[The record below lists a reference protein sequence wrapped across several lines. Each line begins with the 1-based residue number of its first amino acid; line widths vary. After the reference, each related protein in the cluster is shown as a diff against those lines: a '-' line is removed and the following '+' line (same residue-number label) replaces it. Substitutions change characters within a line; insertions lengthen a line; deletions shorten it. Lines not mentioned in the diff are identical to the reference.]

1 MSQRILKYV
10 FPIFILFP
18 VFIPEIAQAQT
29 PDSLAWPL
37 NSNNA
42 GSGGVYM
49 DPPETYTEEVK
60 YDPAT
65 NSYTVI
71 YKMGELEIGREI
83 MTFEEY
89 TAYVERQER
98 EKYWK
103 KKEESRVNG
112 EESNSLIPSL
122 NVAGDAFKGIF
133 GSNKIEIRPQGT
145 VELIMGGIFN
155 TNLNPSIPIKQRRT
169 GNFDFKQNIQ
179 LNVVGKIGDKI
190 NINTNFNT
198 QEMFNFKNKLN
209 LKYEGQEDDILK
221 LIELGNVQMTL
232 PGSLITGMQSLFGGK
247 LQLQFGRLK
256 VTGLFSQQRGTR
268 EEVNVAGG
276 AQIQKFEI
284 SGADYEA
291 NKHYFLGEY
300 FKQQYDNA
308 LRNLPLINSNVRIT
322 RIEVWVTNKVNAVQ
336 NVRNIVALLPVG
348 ESTWPINT
356 TGGATY
362 PDNINLPYYNPA
374 TWTQNDRTNVSSN
387 KFQSVE
393 SGTEIE
399 YLNNA
404 RLLNPNEF
412 TYNDLLGYISLN
424 QPLNNDEVL
433 AVAYQYTGADGILHQ
448 VGEFSTDVQAPDALM
463 LKLLKSTGL
472 DVKKPNWNWMMKNIY
487 SIGGFGISQE
497 KFVLNALY
505 RDVEKGTL
513 INFIPDPSLPVGV
526 KETPLLKVFNLDRL
540 NPNNDQQPD
549 GFFDYIEGV
558 TMQSQNG
565 RIIFPV
571 REPFGKFLRDKIGP
585 GPNADKYAFDSLYT
599 TIQPLAKLYTERNR
613 FYLGGEFQSSASSEI
628 QLNALNIEPGSV
640 TVTAGGQL
648 LTENVDY
655 TVDYT
660 LGRVKII
667 NTGLLTSGTA
677 IKVSMETNQL
687 FNQQTKRMAGGR
699 IDYTIN
705 KNFVVGGTIM
715 NLNERPFTQKVNIG
729 EEPISNTIW
738 GFDLSYNKELP
749 WLTRLIDRIPGI
761 STKAPSRINVFGEF
775 AHLIPGYNKVIGK
788 PGYSQIDDFEGAE
801 SVINYQ
807 IFSQWRLG
815 TVPHKQT
822 ERFPFAEKF
831 NDIRSGYGRALMTWY
846 NMDPVFFRQNQG
858 ATPEPIFSDKNSRSN
873 HYVRE
878 VRQVEVFPNLQLPP
892 GQQPNLNVFDV
903 AFFPKVRGPYNM
915 DFNSLN
921 PDGTIADPRKSFG
934 SIMRRTETTD
944 WDGANID
951 YIEFWLMNPFDKD
964 LDQLK
969 EWETGTQGA
978 VNENRLPG
986 GGGELLIQIG
996 NMTEDLL
1003 QDGKFFFENGMPTP
1017 TNNLTANET
1026 VWGRVPAEQVI
1037 NQAFSNGTDERR
1049 FQDIGY
1055 DGLISSASSDAFVKS
1070 EQEHFAALLANL
1082 PAGLTQAAI
1091 DEILADPSADNFR
1104 PFIGDMYENDGSTPV
1119 AGSYIHERYKKF
1131 QLPEGNSPEG
1141 DINQA
1146 NSQFPNSEDINN
1158 DNTLNQ
1164 SENYFQYKIN
1174 LKPGSFELGQNF
1186 ITDSIQASV
1195 TVPNG
1200 QVKKITWYQFRVP
1213 VRTNER
1219 EAFGN
1224 ISDWRSIRFI
1234 RLVAQGFPD
1243 DIYLRFGRFELVR
1256 ADWRRYPADLF
1267 DPVPF
1272 PPVNPEPDFNV
1283 FTVNIYENSQKQP
1296 FNYKL
1301 PPNITQEIDPAN
1313 PALQQLNEQSLALD
1327 VCNLPDGMAK
1337 AVYKTANLDLR
1348 AYKNLELF
1356 VHAEDKLNTL
1366 VDGDITVFVRIGTDA
1381 SDNYYEY
1388 EIPVLLSQLTGAGDQ
1403 QAVANIWPDGNV
1415 MKIPLQDLPEVK
1427 RERNQ
1432 LQIPFNE
1439 IYSQILDNG
1448 NRITVKG
1455 NPNLRDVKTILI
1467 GVRNPF
1473 RTLNPF
1479 NENDNGQP
1487 VCAQIWVNELRVS
1500 DYFEKG
1506 GWAANLRV
1514 QTQLADLGTFNVAA
1528 SHETFGFGSIDKR
1541 PLERARNNTTTF
1553 DLSTNLELGKFTPA
1567 KWGLSIPF
1575 FVGYNYSIAR
1585 PQFNPVDPDVKFR
1598 DALSDLSSD
1607 ASRDSL
1613 RAVSNAI
1620 MQRRAVNFT
1629 NVRKNRTN
1637 SKRKPM
1643 PWDLENF
1650 DFTYAWQDQKISG
1663 SQFEYNNTFSHRGS
1677 LGYSY
1682 APTMKYWEPFRKSK
1696 HVKSKWAKLIKEF
1709 NFTLLP
1715 KQFTFRTELFREF
1728 NEMKFRNNTDYELLI
1743 EPTFR
1748 KNYTWNRTYN
1758 FAYSPFKSFNIT
1770 FNAVNNGRV
1779 DEPEGKIDSKVK
1791 RDSIN
1796 TNLGRLGRTV
1806 HYTHNLNVTYSVPFS
1821 KFPLTDWITANV
1833 GYAAS
1838 FDYQAGQLLLNPV
1851 TNKLEKPWGNTISN
1865 SNNINIQGQLNF
1877 TTLYNKVPYLKGLNS
1892 PGGPA
1897 KTAPKPQKPGE
1908 DPKKDDK
1915 KDPKKDEPKVKIVVF
1930 EAENYNFRKDKPRMI
1945 KHKLKTEK
1953 VTVKVFDEEGKE
1965 VKGKTEVFDKNRV
1978 KFTPSRDAKKAK
1990 VKVEGKIE
1998 KKDINVGREIGRF
2011 FAGIVTGIKNVS
2023 VTYTQS
2029 NGTTLP
2035 GYVNNSNMLGQD
2047 FSTGSPGFGFVFGEQ
2062 FSGRGLARKAADNN
2076 WLTRDTTL
2084 NAFFLRSRNS
2094 NLNISA
2100 TVEPIKSLRIQLSA
2114 TRQFTQGS
2122 QSLFR
2127 FDPLIDDFNEISVLE
2142 TGNFSISFMSIAT
2155 AFSDPMGKTTDSPL
2169 FARML
2174 DYRRELSAR
2183 LGGANPY
2190 SQAGGNN
2197 GMSTT
2202 DAGYRYGYNRN
2213 QQDVL
2218 MYSFLAAYSGR
2229 SPSDVNTNMFPSI
2242 PAINWNVTYDG
2253 LRNIG
2258 IFKKLLRNFVIS
2270 HGYRSTY
2277 SITGFMNN
2285 QRFVE
2290 NDAVPGFT
2298 DVIDTTQN
2306 FVSQYILQNVSI
2318 IEAFSPLINFDMTWK
2333 NSLTTKIEVKKNRNV
2348 GMNFQNNQLTEN
2360 STMEYIIGVG
2370 YKIEKLRLP
2379 IIVAGKRLENDM
2391 NIRLDI
2397 GVRDNKTIVRKI
2409 PDANAVG
2416 EQQQI
2421 TAGQQNITIKFF
2433 VDYAVSK
2440 TINVRLFFDHLRN
2453 NPFVAN
2459 QFKTRNTNAGISLR
2473 FTLAP

>member
-1 MSQRILKYV
+1 MSRNLKY
-10 FPIFILFP
+10 LFP
-18 VFIPEIAQAQT
+18 LFLLFWAGACTHVSAQT
-29 PDSLAWPL
+29 DSLAWPL
-37 NSNNA
+37 NNDNA
-42 GSGGVYM
+42 GTGGVYM
-49 DPPETYTEEVK
+49 DPPETYSEEVT

-65 NSYTVI
+65 NSYIVV
-71 YKMGELEIGREI
+71 YKMGNLEVGREK
-83 MTFEEY
+83 MTFDEY
-89 TAYVERQER
+89 TAYRERKAR
-98 EKYWK
+98 EDYWRQ
-103 KKEESRVNG
+103 KEEARKNG
-112 EESNSLIPSL
+112 SETNSLIPSL
-122 NVAGDAFKGIF
+122 NIAGDAFKGIF

-145 VELIMGGIFN
+145 VELIMGGVFN
-155 TNLNPSIPIKQRRT
+155 TNQNPSIPIKQRRT
-169 GNFDFKQNIQ
+169 ANFDFKQNIQ

-247 LQLQFGRLK
+247 VQLQFGRLK

-276 AQIQKFEI
+276 AQIQKYEI
-284 SGADYEA
+284 SAADYEA

-308 LRNLPLINSNVRIT
+308 LRNIPLINSNVRIT

-336 NVRNIVALLPVG
+336 NVRNLVAVLPVG
-348 ESTWPINT
+348 ENNWPINT

-362 PDNINLPYYNPA
+362 PDNAAQPFYNPA
-374 TWTQNDRTNVSSN
+374 TWTQTDRTNVSSA
-387 KFQSVE
+387 KFQSLAG
-393 SGTEIE
+393 GTEIE

-412 TYNDLLGYISLN
+412 TYNELLGYISLN

-433 AVAYQYTGADGILHQ
+433 AVAYQYTGADGVLHQ
-448 VGEFSTDVQAPDALM
+448 VGEFSTDIQAPDALM
-463 LKLLKSTGL
+463 LKLLKSTTL

-487 SIGGFGISQE
+487 SIGGFGISKE
-497 KFVLNALY
+497 KFVMNVLY

-513 INFIPDPSLPVGV
+513 INFIPDPALPAGV
-526 KETPLLKVFNLDRL
+526 KETPLLRVFNMDRL

-549 GFFDYIEGV
+549 GFFDYIENI

-571 REPFGKFLRDKIGP
+571 REPFGQFVREKIGT
-585 GPNADKYAFDSLYT
+585 GMLADKYAFDSLYT

-613 FYLGGEFQSSASSEI
+613 FYLAGEYQSSVSSEI
-628 QLNALNIEPGSV
+628 QLNAINIEPGSV
-640 TVTAGGQL
+640 TVTAGGQV

-667 NTGLLTSGTA
+667 NQGLLTSGA
-677 IKVSMETNQL
+677 PIKVSMETNQL
-687 FNQQTKRMAGGR
+687 FNQQTKRIAGGR
-699 IDYTIN
+699 LDYTVSKDFII
-705 KNFVVGGTIM
+705 GGTIM

-729 EEPISNTIW
+729 EEPISNTIL

-761 STKAPSRINVFGEF
+761 STKAPSRVNIFGEF
-775 AHLIPGYNKVIGK
+775 AQIIPGYNKVIGK

-815 TVPHKQT
+815 TAPHKQT
-822 ERFPFAEKF
+822 DRFPFAEKF
-831 NDIRSGYGRALMTWY
+831 NDLRAGYGRALITWY
-846 NMDPVFFRQNQG
+846 NMDPIFFRQNAG
-858 ATPEPIFSDKNSRSN
+858 TTPEAIFNDKVSRSN
-873 HYVRE
+873 NYIRE
-878 VRQVEVFPNLQLPP
+878 IRQTEIFPNLNVPP

-903 AFFPKVRGPYNM
+903 AFFPRERGPYNF
-915 DFNSLN
+915 DFNSLDA
-921 PDGTIADPRKSFG
+921 DGKIADPRRSFG
-934 SIMRRTETTD
+934 SLMRRTETTD

-951 YIEFWLMNPFDKD
+951 YIEFWMMDPFDKD
-964 LDQLK
+964 LDQLRQ
-969 EWETGTQGA
+969 WESGDPNATNA
-978 VNENRLPG
+978 NRLPNG
-986 GGGELLIQIG
+986 GGDLLIQIG

-1017 TNNLTANET
+1017 TNGLTSKQT
-1026 VWGRVPAEQVI
+1026 VWGQVPGEQVI

-1055 DGLISSASSDAFVKS
+1055 DGLASDQGLAGQVTL
-1070 EQEHFAALLANL
+1070 EQDFYANMLANL
-1082 PAGLTQAAI
+1082 PPLLTQQARDAI
-1091 DEILADPSADNFR
+1091 MADPSADNFR
-1104 PFIGDMYENDGSTPV
+1104 PYVGDMYTNSGNSPV
-1119 AGSYIHERYKKF
+1119 PGSYIHERYKKF

-1141 DINQA
+1141 NINAA

-1164 SENYFQYKIN
+1164 SENYFQYKVSIR
-1174 LKPGSFELGQNF
+1174 KGDFQLGHNF
-1186 ITDSIQASV
+1186 ITDSIRVIPTGIPDGDAQPV
-1195 TVPNG
+1195 
-1200 QVKKITWYQFRVP
+1200 TWYQFRIP
-1213 VRTNER
+1213 VRGEEK
-1219 EAFGN
+1219 EAFGS

-1234 RLVAQGFPD
+1234 RMVTQGFPD

-1256 ADWRRYPADLF
+1256 ADWRRYPADLI
-1267 DPVPF
+1267 DPVPII
-1272 PPVNPEPDFNV
+1272 PSPQNTAFNV
-1283 FTVNIYENSQKQP
+1283 FTVNIEENSKKQP
-1296 FNYKL
+1296 FNYML
-1301 PPNITQEIDPAN
+1301 PQGITREIDPSN
-1313 PALQQLNEQSLALD
+1313 PALQQLNEQSLVLD
-1327 VCNLPDGMAK
+1327 VCDLQDGFAK
-1337 AVYKTANLDLR
+1337 AVYKTASLDLR
-1348 AYKNLELF
+1348 AYKNLEMF
-1356 VHAEDKLNTL
+1356 IHAEDKMNTL

-1388 EIPVLLSQLTGAGDQ
+1388 ELPVKLSQLNAGAQDIDN
-1403 QAVANIWPDGNV
+1403 VWPPDNK
-1415 MKIPLQDLPEVK
+1415 MQIPLQDLPEVK

-1432 LQIPFNE
+1432 LDIS
-1439 IYSQILDNG
+1439 ITDVYSIVTENG
-1448 NRITVKG
+1448 HRITVKG

-1479 NENDNGQP
+1479 NGTDNGAP

-1506 GWAANLRV
+1506 GWAANLRM
-1514 QTQLADLGTFNVAA
+1514 QTQLADLGTFNVAV
-1528 SHETFGFGSIDKR
+1528 SHETFGFGAIDKR
-1541 PLERARNNTTTF
+1541 PLQRARNNTTTF
-1553 DLSTNLELGKFTPA
+1553 DLSTNLELAKFTPQ
-1567 KWGLSIPF
+1567 KWGLSIPL

-1585 PQFNPVDPDVKFR
+1585 PQFNPIDPDVKLR
-1598 DALSDLSSD
+1598 DALSDMDTD
-1607 ASRDSL
+1607 AERDSL
-1613 RAVSNAI
+1613 KKVSNTVV
-1620 MQRRAVNFT
+1620 MRRAINLT

-1643 PWDLENF
+1643 PWDIENI
-1650 DFTYAWQDQKISG
+1650 DLTYAWQDQKMSS
-1663 SQFEYNNTFSHRGS
+1663 SQYEYDNTFSHRGS
-1677 LGYSY
+1677 AGYTY

-1696 HVKSKWAKLIKEF
+1696 HLKSKWLKPIKEF

-1715 KQFTFRTELFREF
+1715 KQFTFRTDIYREF

-1743 EPTFR
+1743 LPTFR
-1748 KNYTWNRTYN
+1748 KNFTWDRTYN
-1758 FAYSPFKSFNIT
+1758 FAWAPFKSFNIT
-1770 FNAVNNGRV
+1770 FNAVNNGRI
-1779 DEPEGKIDSKVK
+1779 DEPEGKIDTKEK

-1796 TNLGRLGRTV
+1796 GNLGRGGRTI
-1806 HYTHNLNVTYSVPFS
+1806 HYTQNLNVTYSVPFA

-1838 FDYQAGQLLLNPV
+1838 FDFQSGQLLRNPITGV
-1851 TNKLEKPWGNTISN
+1851 LEKPWGNTISN
-1865 SNNINIQGQLNF
+1865 SNNINLQGQLNF
-1877 TTLYNKVPYLKGLNS
+1877 TTLYNKVPYLKNLNS
-1892 PGGPA
+1892 PAGANNTA
-1897 KTAPKPQKPGE
+1897 KSNKQNTNPNA
-1908 DPKKDDK
+1908 DPNK
-1915 KDPKKDEPKVKIVVF
+1915 KDPKKEEEKVKIVNF
-1930 EAENYNFRKDKPRMI
+1930 EGLNYNFRKDKPRMI

-1978 KFTPSRDAKKAK
+1978 KFTPSRDAKKAT
-1990 VKVEGKIE
+1990 VQVEGKIV
-1998 KKDINVGREIGRF
+1998 KNPINVGREIGRF

-2029 NGTTLP
+2029 NGTSLP
-2035 GYVNNSNMLGQD
+2035 GYINNSNMLGQD
-2047 FSTGSPGFGFVFGEQ
+2047 FNTGSPGFGFIFGEQ
-2062 FSGRGLARKAADNN
+2062 FSGVNLARKAADQN

-2084 NAFFLRSRNS
+2084 NSFFLRSRNS

-2100 TVEPIKSLRIQLSA
+2100 TVEPIKSLRIQLTA
-2114 TRQFTQGS
+2114 QRQFTQS
-2122 QSLFR
+2122 EQSLFR
-2127 FDPLIDDFNEISVLE
+2127 FDPASNDFVALSTLQ
-2142 TGNFSISFMSIAT
+2142 TGNFTTSYMSIAT
-2155 AFSDPMGKTTDSPL
+2155 AFTDPGGKASASTL

-2174 DYRRELSAR
+2174 AFRQEMSGR
-2183 LGGANPY
+2183 LGGSNPY
-2190 SQAGGNN
+2190 SQGGGN
-2197 GMSTT
+2197 GGGSVT
-2202 DAGYRYGYNRN
+2202 DPGYRYGYNRN

-2218 MYSFLAAYSGR
+2218 MYAFLAAYSGKT
-2229 SPSDVNTNMFPSI
+2229 PSDISTNMFPSI
-2242 PAINWNVTYDG
+2242 PAVNWNITYDG

-2277 SITGFMNN
+2277 SVTGFMNN
-2285 QRFVE
+2285 QKYRE
-2290 NDAVPGFT
+2290 NEATPGFT
-2298 DVIDTTQN
+2298 DVLDTNQN
-2306 FVSQYILQNVSI
+2306 FVSKYILQNVSI

-2333 NSLTTKIEVKKNRNV
+2333 NSLTTKFEVKKSRNV

-2360 STMEYIIGVG
+2360 STMEYVIGIG

-2379 IIVAGKRLENDM
+2379 IIVAGKPLENDM

-2397 GVRDNKTIVRKI
+2397 GIRDNKTAVRKV
-2409 PDANAVG
+2409 PDANQANPQETV
-2416 EQQQI
+2416 
-2421 TAGQQNITIKFF
+2421 TAGQQNITVKFF
-2433 VDYAVSK
+2433 IDYAISK
-2440 TINVRLFFDHLRN
+2440 SINIRLFFDHLRN

-2459 QFKTRNTNAGISLR
+2459 QFKTSNTNAGLSLR
-2473 FTLAP
+2473 LTLAP

>member
-1 MSQRILKYV
+1 VTFSPTKY
-10 FPIFILFP
+10 FILLFSGL
-18 VFIPEIAQAQT
+18 FSGLLANAQN
-29 PDSLAWPL
+29 DSLVWPL
-37 NSNNA
+37 NENNA
-42 GSGGVYM
+42 GTGGVYM
-49 DPPETYTEEVK
+49 DPPESYTEEVI
-60 YDPAT
+60 YQPEDNT
-65 NSYTVI
+65 YLII
-71 YKMGELEIGREI
+71 YKMGNVEVGRE
-83 MTFEEY
+83 TLNYAEY
-89 TAYVERQER
+89 TAYRERQKR
-98 EKYWK
+98 EDYWR
-103 KKEESRVNG
+103 KKENDRING
-112 EESNSLIPSL
+112 EESNSLIPAL
-122 NVAGDAFKGIF
+122 NIAGEAFKGIF

-155 TNLNPSIPIKQRRT
+155 TNLNPSIPLQQRRT

-179 LNVVGKIGDKI
+179 LNVTGKIGDKI

-247 LQLQFGRLK
+247 VQLQFGRLK

-284 SGADYEA
+284 SAADYEA

-308 LRNLPLINSNVRIT
+308 LRNVPLINSNIRIT
-322 RIEVWVTNKVNAVQ
+322 RLEIWVTNKVNAVQ
-336 NVRNIVALLPVG
+336 NVRNIVAALPVG

-356 TGGATY
+356 AGGATY
-362 PDNINLPYYNPA
+362 PDNAKLPFYNPA
-374 TWTQNDRTNVSSN
+374 SWTQSDRTNVSSA
-387 KFQSVE
+387 KFQSLE
-393 SGTEIE
+393 NGTEIE

-404 RLLNPNEF
+404 RLLNPNEYTF
-412 TYNDLLGYISLN
+412 NDLLGYISLN

-433 AVAYQYTGADGILHQ
+433 AVAYQFTAADGKLYQ
-448 VGEFSTDVQAPDALM
+448 VGEFSTDVQAPETIM

-472 DVKKPNWNWMMKNIY
+472 NVKKPNWNWMMKNIY
-487 SIGGFGISQE
+487 NIGGFGISQE
-497 KFVLNALY
+497 KFVMNVLY
-505 RDVEKGTL
+505 RDVEKGVL
-513 INFIPDPSLPVGV
+513 INFIPDPSLPTGV

-549 GFFDYIEGV
+549 GFFDYIEGI

-571 REPFGKFLRDKIGP
+571 REPFGFFLRGKIGIP
-585 GPNADKYAFDSLYT
+585 SLADRYAFDSLYT

-613 FYLGGEFQSSASSEI
+613 FYLGGNYQSSVSSEI

-640 TVTAGGQL
+640 TVTAGGQML
-648 LTENVDY
+648 QENVDY

-667 NTGLLTSGTA
+667 NTGLLTSGTP

-687 FNQQTKRMAGGR
+687 FNQQVKRMAGTR
-699 IDYTIN
+699 LDYTIN
-705 KNFVVGGTIM
+705 KNFVIGATLM

-729 EEPISNTIW
+729 EEPINNTIW
-738 GFDLSYNKELP
+738 GFDFSYNKELP
-749 WLTRLIDRIPGI
+749 WLTRAIDRIPGI
-761 STKAPSRINVFGEF
+761 STKAPSKVTLFGEF
-775 AHLIPGYNKVIGK
+775 AHLIPGHNRVIGK
-788 PGYSQIDDFEGAE
+788 EGISQVDDFEGAE

-815 TVPHKQT
+815 TAPHRQT
-822 ERFPFAEKF
+822 DRFPHAERF
-831 NDIRSGYGRALMTWY
+831 NDLRSGYGRSLMTWY
-846 NMDPVFFRQNQG
+846 NMDPIFFRQNAG

-878 VRQVEVFPNLQLPP
+878 VRQVEVFPNLNLPP
-892 GQQPNLNVFDV
+892 GQQPNINVFDV
-903 AFFPKVRGPYNM
+903 GFFPTERGPYNF
-915 DFNSLN
+915 DFASLN
-921 PDGTIADPRKSFG
+921 ADGKIADPRKSWG

-951 YIEFWLMNPFDKD
+951 YIEFWLMDPFDKD
-964 LDQLK
+964 LDELK
-969 EWETGTQGA
+969 VWETGDNTA
-978 VNENRLPG
+978 TNANRLPDG
-986 GGGELLIQIG
+986 GGDLLIQIG
-996 NMTEDLL
+996 NMTEDVL
-1003 QDGKFFFENGMPTP
+1003 QDGKFYFENGMPTP

-1026 VWGRVPAEQVI
+1026 VWGRVPGEQVI
-1037 NQAFSNGTDERR
+1037 NQAFSNGTDERP

-1055 DGLISSASSDAFVKS
+1055 DGLTSEPNFNDPLMKKEQDHFSS
-1070 EQEHFAALLANL
+1070 LLTNL
-1082 PAGLTQAAI
+1082 PAVLSPDAI
-1091 DEILADPSADNFR
+1091 SSILADPSADNFR
-1104 PFIGDMYENDGSTPV
+1104 PFIGGMYTNTGSTPV
-1119 AGSYIHERYKKF
+1119 PGSYIHERYKKF
-1131 QLPEGNSPEG
+1131 QLPEGNSPEA
-1141 DINQA
+1141 DIAAA

-1164 SENYFQYKIN
+1164 SESYFQYKVSIRKN
-1174 LKPGSFELGQNF
+1174 DFQLGNNY
-1186 ITDSIQASV
+1186 ITDSIRVNVS
-1195 TVPNG
+1195 VPNG
-1200 QVKKITWYQFRVP
+1200 QTKQITWYQFRVP
-1213 VRTNER
+1213 VRSNDR

-1234 RLVAQGFPD
+1234 RMVAQGFPD
-1243 DIYLRFGRFELVR
+1243 DVYLRFARFELVR
-1256 ADWRRYPADLF
+1256 ADWRRFQADLL

-1272 PPVNPEPDFNV
+1272 PPINPEPSFNV

-1301 PPNITQEIDPAN
+1301 PQGVTQEIDPAN

-1327 VCNLPDGMAK
+1327 VCNLPDGVAK
-1337 AVYKTANLDLR
+1337 AVFKTANLDLR
-1348 AYKNLELF
+1348 AYKNLEMF
-1356 VHAEDKLNTL
+1356 IHAEDKLQTL
-1366 VDGDITVFVRIGTDA
+1366 QDGDISVFVRIGTDP

-1388 EIPVLLSQLTGAGDQ
+1388 EIPVEFSKLTGATDQ
-1403 QAVANIWPDGNV
+1403 QAVDNIWPLNNK
-1415 MKIPLQDLPEVK
+1415 MQIPLQDLPEVK

-1432 LQIPFNE
+1432 AEISFNE
-1439 IYSQILDNG
+1439 IFSKILANG
-1448 NRITVKG
+1448 HRITVKG

-1479 NENDNGQP
+1479 NENDDGQAAC
-1487 VCAQIWVNELRVS
+1487 VQVWVNELRVS

-1506 GWAANLRV
+1506 GWAANLRM

-1541 PLERARNNTTTF
+1541 PLNRARNNTTML
-1553 DLSTNLELGKFTPA
+1553 DVSTNLEMAKFTPQ
-1567 KWGLSIPF
+1567 KWGLSIPL
-1575 FVGYNYSIAR
+1575 FVGYNFSIAR
-1585 PQFNPVDPDVKFR
+1585 PQFNPVDPDVRMR
-1598 DALSDLSSD
+1598 DALNDLGSKER
-1607 ASRDSL
+1607 RDSL
-1613 RAVSNAI
+1613 RSVSNEV
-1620 MQRRAVNFT
+1620 MQRRAINLT

-1643 PWDLENF
+1643 PWDIENL
-1650 DFTYAWQDQKISG
+1650 DLTYAYQDQRISG
-1663 SQFEYNNTFSHRGS
+1663 SQFEYNNTFSHKAS

-1682 APTMKYWEPFRKSK
+1682 APTMKYWEPFSK
-1696 HVKSKWAKLIKEF
+1696 VKGMKSKWLKWMKDF
-1709 NFTLLP
+1709 NFTPLP
-1715 KQFTFRTELFREF
+1715 KQFTFRTDLFREF
-1728 NEMKFRNNTDYELLI
+1728 NEMKFRNNTEYELLI

-1770 FNAVNNGRV
+1770 FNAVQNGRV
-1779 DEPEGKIDSKVK
+1779 DEPEGKIDTETK
-1791 RDSIN
+1791 RDSLN
-1796 TNLGRLGRTV
+1796 RNLGRGGRTV
-1806 HYTHNLNVTYSVPFS
+1806 HYTQNLNVAYNVPFS
-1821 KFPLTDWITANV
+1821 KFPLTDWMTANI

-1838 FDYQAGQLLLNPV
+1838 FDFQSGQLLLNPNTGV
-1851 TNKLEKPWGNTISN
+1851 LEKPWGNTISN
-1865 SNNINIQGQLNF
+1865 SQNINIQGQLNF
-1877 TTLYNKVPYLKGLNS
+1877 TSLYNKVPYLKNLNNPS
-1892 PGGPA
+1892 SA
-1897 KTAPKPQKPGE
+1897 KSTAKPKKEVEEPTDDNKKKEEKKPE
-1908 DPKKDDK
+1908 DPKVKVVNFE
-1915 KDPKKDEPKVKIVVF
+1915 DEG
-1930 EAENYNFRKDKPRMI
+1930 YYFRKDKPKMI

-1965 VKGKTEVFDKNRV
+1965 VKGKVEVFDKNRV

-1990 VKVEGKIE
+1990 VQVEGKLE
-1998 KKDINVGREIGRF
+1998 KKEINVGKELGRF
-2011 FAGIVTGIKNVS
+2011 FARILTGVKNVS
-2023 VTYTQS
+2023 VTYTRS
-2029 NGTTLP
+2029 EGTTLP
-2035 GYVNNSNMLGQD
+2035 GYINNSNMLGQD

-2062 FSGRGLARKAADNN
+2062 FNGTNLARRAADNN

-2084 NAFFLRSRNS
+2084 NAFFLKSRTS

-2114 TRQFTQGS
+2114 QRQFTFGS

-2127 FDPLIDDFNEISVLE
+2127 FDEGANDFRELSTLE
-2142 TGNFSISFMSIAT
+2142 NGNFSISFMSIGT
-2155 AFSDPMGKTTDSPL
+2155 AFADPIGKDPSSPL
-2169 FARML
+2169 FQRML
-2174 DYRRELSAR
+2174 EYRKQLSQR
-2183 LGGANPY
+2183 LGGENPY
-2190 SQAGGNN
+2190 SLAGGNQ
-2197 GMSTT
+2197 GLSTN
-2202 DAGYRYGYNRN
+2202 DPGYRFGYNRN

-2229 SPSDVNTNMFPSI
+2229 NPSDMSTDLFPTI

-2258 IFKKLLRNFVIS
+2258 IFKKLLRNFVLS
-2270 HGYRSTY
+2270 HAYRSTY

-2285 QRFVE
+2285 QLYKE
-2290 NDAVPGFT
+2290 NDLAPGFT
-2298 DVIDTTQN
+2298 DVLDTNQN
-2306 FVSQYILQNVSI
+2306 FVSRYILQNVSI

-2333 NSLTTKIEVKKNRNV
+2333 NSLTTKFEVKKNRNL

-2360 STMEYIIGVG
+2360 STMEYVFGAG

-2379 IIVAGKRLENDM
+2379 IIVAGKRLENDL

-2397 GVRDNKTIVRKI
+2397 GVRNNKTIVRRV
-2409 PDANAVG
+2409 PDATQTTVQ
-2416 EQQQI
+2416 EQV

-2433 VDYAVSK
+2433 VDYALSK
-2440 TINVRLFFDHLRN
+2440 TINIRLFFDHLRN

>member
-1 MSQRILKYV
+1 VVFKTLRHTFLLVSVIVLFAGRANSQND
-10 FPIFILFP
+10 
-18 VFIPEIAQAQT
+18 T
-29 PDSLAWPL
+29 LAWPL
-37 NSNNA
+37 NPDNA
-42 GSGGVYM
+42 GTGGVYM
-49 DPPETYTEEVK
+49 DPPDSYSETVEYN
-60 YDPAT
+60 PAT
-65 NSYTVI
+65 NSYVII
-71 YKMGELEIGREI
+71 YKIGELEIGRES

-89 TAYVERQER
+89 TAYRERQER
-98 EKYWK
+98 EEYWR
-103 KKEESRVNG
+103 KKEQARING
-112 EESNSLIPSL
+112 EESNSLIPKL

-133 GSNKIEIRPQGT
+133 GSNKVEIRPQGT

-179 LNVVGKIGDKI
+179 LNVTGKIGDKI
-190 NINTNFNT
+190 NLNTNINT

-209 LKYEGQEDDILK
+209 LKYEGQENDILK

-247 LQLQFGRLK
+247 TQLQFGRLK

-268 EEVNVAGG
+268 EEVNVSGG
-276 AQIQKFEI
+276 SQIQKFEI

-308 LRNLPLINSNVRIT
+308 LKNLPIINSNVRIT

-336 NVRNIVALLPVG
+336 NVRNIVAVLPLG
-348 ESTWPINT
+348 ENNWPINVN
-356 TGGATY
+356 GGATY
-362 PDNINLPYYNPA
+362 PNNAAQPYYDPA
-374 TWTQNDRTNVSSN
+374 TWTQNDRNNVSGT
-387 KFQSVE
+387 KFKSLE

-433 AVAYQYTGADGILHQ
+433 AVAYQYTGADGNLYQ
-448 VGEFSTDVQAPDALM
+448 VGEFSTDLQAPNTLM
-463 LKLLKSTGL
+463 VKLLKSTAL
-472 DVKKPNWNWMMKNIY
+472 DVKKPNWNWMMKNVY
-487 SIGGFGISQE
+487 NIGGFGISRE
-497 KFVLNALY
+497 KFTMNILY
-505 RDVEKGTL
+505 RDVEKGVL
-513 INFIPDPSLPVGV
+513 INFIPDPSLPAGV

-549 GFFDYIEGV
+549 GFFDYIENV
-558 TMQSQNG
+558 TIQSQSG

-585 GPNADKYAFDSLYT
+585 GPGADKYAFDSLYT

-613 FYLGGEFQSSASSEI
+613 FYLGGEYQSSVSSEI

-640 TVTAGGQL
+640 TVSAGGQL

-667 NTGLLTSGTA
+667 NTGLLTSGTD

-699 IDYTIN
+699 LDYAIN
-705 KNFVVGGTIM
+705 KNFVVGATVM

-738 GFDLSYNKELP
+738 GSDLSYNKELP

-761 STKAPSRINVFGEF
+761 STKAPSRISIFGEF

-788 PGYSQIDDFEGAE
+788 PGFSQIDDFEGAE

-807 IFSQWRLG
+807 IFSMWRLG

-822 ERFPFAEKF
+822 DRFPFAEKF
-831 NDIRSGYGRALMTWY
+831 NDLRSGYGRALITWY
-846 NMDPVFFRQNQG
+846 NLDPIFFRQNLG
-858 ATPEPIFSDKNSRSN
+858 TTPESIYSDKDSRSN
-873 HYVRE
+873 HYTRE
-878 VRQVEVFPNLQLPP
+878 VRQVEIFPNLQLPP
-892 GQQPNLNVFDV
+892 GQQPNLNVLDV
-903 AFFPKVRGPYNM
+903 GFFPRIRGPYNF
-915 DFNSLN
+915 DFNSLDQ
-921 PDGTIADPRKSFG
+921 DGFIADPRKSFG

-951 YIEFWLMNPFDKD
+951 YIEFWLMDPFDPD

-969 EWETGTQGA
+969 EWETGITGA
-978 VNENRLPG
+978 QNLNRLPDG
-986 GGGELLIQIG
+986 GGDLLIQIG

-1017 TNNLTANET
+1017 TNNLTANPT
-1026 VWGRVPAEQVI
+1026 VWGYVPGEQVI
-1037 NQAFSNGTDERR
+1037 NQAFSNGTNERA

-1055 DGLISSASSDAFVKS
+1055 DGLHSNPNLNDPIAKKEVDFYSN
-1070 EQEHFAALLANL
+1070 LLNNL
-1082 PAGLTQAAI
+1082 PPWLTPQTVAN
-1091 DEILADPSADNFR
+1091 ILADPSADDFV
-1104 PFIGDMYENDGSTPV
+1104 PFVGDFYQNSGNVVQPGSH
-1119 AGSYIHERYKKF
+1119 IHERYKRF
-1131 QLPEGNSPEG
+1131 QRPEGNSPEQNISG
-1141 DINQA
+1141 A

-1164 SENYFQYKIN
+1164 SENYFQYKVSIR
-1174 LKPGSFELGQNF
+1174 KKDMKLGQNY
-1186 ITDSIQASV
+1186 ITDSIRVSV

-1200 QVKKITWYQFRVP
+1200 LVKQVTWYQFRVP
-1213 VRTNER
+1213 VRDNNR

-1224 ISDWRSIRFI
+1224 INDWRSIRFL
-1234 RLVAQGFPD
+1234 RLVMQGFPD

-1256 ADWRRYPADLF
+1256 ADWRRFPADLY

-1272 PPVNPEPDFNV
+1272 PPVNPEPSFNV
-1283 FTVNIYENSQKQP
+1283 FTVNIEENSQKQP

-1301 PPNITQEIDPAN
+1301 PPGVTREIDPAN
-1313 PALQQLNEQSLALD
+1313 PAIQQLNEQSLALD
-1327 VCNLPDGMAK
+1327 ICNLPDGVAKGVYK
-1337 AVYKTANLDLR
+1337 AVNLDLR
-1348 AYKNLELF
+1348 AYKSLQMF
-1356 VHAEDKLNTL
+1356 IHAEDKNNNLT
-1366 VDGDITVFVRIGTDA
+1366 DGDVSAFIRIGSDPT
-1381 SDNYYEY
+1381 DNYYEY
-1388 EIPVLLSQLTGAGDQ
+1388 EIPLVFSKTSGSADQ
-1403 QAVANIWPDGNV
+1403 QAVDNIWPSENL
-1415 MKIPLQDLPEVK
+1415 MNIPLQDLPEIK

-1432 LQIPFNE
+1432 QQLPFNE
-1439 IYSQILDNG
+1439 LFTKILDNG
-1448 NRITVKG
+1448 HKVTIKG

-1473 RTLNPF
+1473 RTLNSF
-1479 NENDNGQP
+1479 NENDNGQAAC
-1487 VCAQIWVNELRVS
+1487 VQVWVNELRVS
-1500 DYFEKG
+1500 DFFEKG
-1506 GWAANLRV
+1506 GWAANVRM

-1541 PLERARNNTTTF
+1541 PLMRARNNTTTF
-1553 DLSTNLELGKFTPA
+1553 DLSTNLELAKFTPA

-1575 FVGYNYSIAR
+1575 FVGYNFSIAR

-1598 DALSDLSSD
+1598 DALNDLPD
-1607 ASRDSL
+1607 QASRDSL
-1613 RAVSNAI
+1613 RRVSNAVI
-1620 MQRRAVNFT
+1620 QRRAINFT

-1643 PWDLENF
+1643 PWDIENL
-1650 DFTYAWQDQKISG
+1650 DFTYAWQDQQIVDNR
-1663 SQFEYNNTFSHRGS
+1663 FEYNNTFSHRAS

-1682 APTMKYWEPFRKSK
+1682 APTMKYWEPFRKAK
-1696 HVKSKWAKLIKEF
+1696 NLKSVWLKALKEF

-1715 KQFTFRTELFREF
+1715 KQFTFRTDLFREF
-1728 NEMKFRNNTDYELLI
+1728 NTLKFRNNTDYELLI
-1743 EPTFR
+1743 EPSFR

-1758 FAYSPFKSFNIT
+1758 FAYSPFKSLNIT
-1770 FNAVNNGRV
+1770 FNAVQNGRI
-1779 DEPEGKIDSKVK
+1779 DEPEGRIDTKEK
-1791 RDSIN
+1791 RDSVN
-1796 TNLGRLGRTV
+1796 RNLGRLGRTV
-1806 HYTHNLNVTYSVPFS
+1806 HYTHNVNATYNVPFS
-1821 KFPLTDWITANV
+1821 KFPLTDWITANI

-1838 FDYQAGQLLLNPV
+1838 FDYQSGQLLLNPN
-1851 TNKLEKPWGNTISN
+1851 TGALEKPWGNTISN

-1877 TTLYNKVPYLKGLNS
+1877 TTLYNKVPYLKNLNS
-1892 PGGPA
+1892 PAGKSTPA
-1897 KTAPKPQKPGE
+1897 KPRKPGE
-1908 DPKKDDK
+1908 EPADNKKTDK
-1915 KDPKKDEPKVKIVVF
+1915 KPEEPKVKIVNY
-1930 EAENYNFRKDKPRMI
+1930 EGENFIFRKDKPKMI
-1945 KHKLKTEK
+1945 KHRLKTEK
-1953 VTVKVFDEEGKE
+1953 VTLKAYDEEGKE
-1965 VKGKTEVFDKNRV
+1965 IKGKVEVYDKNRV
-1978 KFTPSRDAKKAK
+1978 KFTPNRDAKKGR
-1990 VKVEGKIE
+1990 VTIEGKIE
-1998 KKDINVGREIGRF
+1998 KKEINVGKEIGRF
-2011 FAGIVTGIKNVS
+2011 FARIVTGIKNVS

-2029 NGTTLP
+2029 SGTTLP
-2035 GYVNNSNMLGQD
+2035 GYVNNSNMMGQD

-2062 FSGRGLARKAADNN
+2062 FSGSGLARKAADNN

-2084 NAFFLRSRNS
+2084 NTFFMRSRNS
-2094 NLNISA
+2094 NLNISS

-2114 TRQFTQGS
+2114 QRQFTMGEQT
-2122 QSLFR
+2122 LFR
-2127 FDPLIDDFNEISVLE
+2127 FDPAVNDFRALSTLQ

-2155 AFSDPMGKTTDSPL
+2155 AFTDPTGKNPFSTL

-2174 DYRRELSAR
+2174 DYRKDLSAR
-2183 LGGANPY
+2183 LGSANPY
-2190 SQAGGNN
+2190 SQSGGNGGN
-2197 GMSTT
+2197 SVN
-2202 DAGYRYGYNRN
+2202 DPGYRFGYNRN

-2229 SPSDVNTNMFPSI
+2229 SPSDVNTNLFPTI
-2242 PAINWNVTYDG
+2242 PAINWNITYDG

-2277 SITGFMNN
+2277 SITGFLNN
-2285 QRFVE
+2285 QKFKE
-2290 NDAVPGFT
+2290 SSLAPGFT
-2298 DVIDTTQN
+2298 DVLDTNQN
-2306 FVSQYILQNVSI
+2306 FVSRYILQNVSI

-2360 STMEYIIGVG
+2360 STMEYVVGVG

-2379 IIVAGKRLENDM
+2379 VIVAGKKLENDM

-2397 GVRDNKTIVRKI
+2397 GIRENKTVVRKI
-2409 PDANAVG
+2409 PDANLVG

-2433 VDYAVSK
+2433 VDYALSK